1 MGCSTHS
8 ILCSNATVL
17 SVSPVS
23 LAVVG
28 SNTTVLG
35 VLDLVVCSNATVLG
49 VFHLV
54 AWQ

>member
-8 ILCSNATVL
+8 ILCSEATVL
-17 SVSPVS
+17 SVSPVG
-23 LAVVG
+23 LEVVC

-35 VLDLVVCSNATVLG
+35 ALHMVVCSNATVLG
-49 VFHLV
+49 ALHLL